1 MKSETLLS
9 DEKFIDSFATLLQ
22 SVFANP
28 KCDLYSVQYEDAEKG
43 ETPHMKITFTPLC
56 EKLISLLMKFISERG
71 IGYDALI
78 NLAYYGICLISFSS
92 LLSVFARVFS

>member
-28 KCDLYSVQYEDAEKG
+28 KYEDAEKG

-56 EKLISLLMKFISERG
+56 ENLISLLMKFISERG